1 MASTSELSI
10 VSRMA
15 GSGLPRRTAVKVG
28 TGAIATTLI
37 LAWLRMSKARRFDCQ
52 RSARS
57 PSPLKRK
64 NPENRYEALHEP
76 RQAVPIR
83 HLESQEASARARSH
97 TRFCGILEPRQERR
111 TIWGISRHMRRRL
124 LLTAGSRVAPCGPLV
139 HRRD

>member
-1 MASTSELSI
+1 MASTLELSI

-37 LAWLRMSKARRFDCQ
+37 LTWLRMSKARRFDCQ

-57 PSPLKRK
+57 PPPLKKK
-64 NPENRYEALHEP
+64 NPENRYEALPEP

-83 HLESQEASARARSH
+83 HLESQAASARARSPGW
-97 TRFCGILEPRQERR
+97 TRDHVLRQCRQRRALGEGRGGCAVLQCPRASVL
-111 TIWGISRHMRRRL
+111 WWH
-124 LLTAGSRVAPCGPLV
+124 
-139 HRRD
+139 

>member
-10 VSRMA
+10 VLRMA

-76 RQAVPIR
+76 RQ
-83 HLESQEASARARSH
+83 
-97 TRFCGILEPRQERR
+97 ERR
-111 TIWGISRHMRRRL
+111 TIWGISRHIAEATTPNDRLARRAMQSARSP
-124 LLTAGSRVAPCGPLV
+124 A
-139 HRRD
+139 RR

>member
-64 NPENRYEALHEP
+64 NPENRYED
-76 RQAVPIR
+76 V
-83 HLESQEASARARSH
+83 ARAPAGRPDPAL
-97 TRFCGILEPRQERR
+97 RIAGGERPCP
-111 TIWGISRHMRRRL
+111 ISWL
-124 LLTAGSRVAPCGPLV
+124 DA
-139 HRRD
+139 